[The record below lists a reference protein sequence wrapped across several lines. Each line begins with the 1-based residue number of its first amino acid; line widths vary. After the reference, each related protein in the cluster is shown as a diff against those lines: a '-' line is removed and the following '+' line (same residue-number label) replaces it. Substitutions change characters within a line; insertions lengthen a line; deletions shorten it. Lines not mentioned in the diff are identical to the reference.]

1 VRSTHHNAQ
10 LALLVW
16 SLALATRMPLH
27 ARGAALA
34 GALSAIS
41 LAIGLEMAP
50 AIVALAAA
58 MALRWIVDGETIK
71 VTTVGFGLAFAATT
85 LGLFAATV
93 PPAGYGVAACDALSI
108 VHVVAAG
115 IGGVGLAIL
124 AAAPALASPWRRLAG
139 AGALAAVSP
148 LRSTW
153 PSRPASATHSP
164 NSTRGSA
171 RCGWPT

>member
-1 VRSTHHNAQ
+1 MSLSATCSDVAIPKSGLETRT
-10 LALLVW
+10 LLIIIW
-16 SLALATRMPLH
+16 LATVMMQLLTGFVRCARAMRRSPPRWRCAGSWT
-27 ARGAALA
+27 ARGPRQRRW
-34 GALSAIS
+34 
-41 LAIGLEMAP
+41 P
-50 AIVALAAA
+50 A
-58 MALRWIVDGETIK
+58 
-71 VTTVGFGLAFAATT
+71 LAFAATT